1 MHHNISLGR
10 FLISPLT
17 RRLDDGRYTA
27 SVSIRSGR
35 GQATHDRVL
44 RFVPTFDSAADAA
57 HFATPEGLSWAG
69 DPARR

>member
-17 RRLDDGRYTA
+17 RQLDDGRYTA
-27 SVSIRSGR
+27 SVSIRSGQ

-44 RFVPTFDSAADAA
+44 RFVPTFDNAADAA
-57 HFATPEGLSWAG
+57 RFATSQGLNWAS
-69 DPARR
+69 DVARR